1 MGYDIEKH
9 VESHKFEWG
18 MILAL
23 TSVPVASILN
33 EFGLDRT
40 GNLSQILLALSLIL
54 MARFGNIVALK
65 MRANR
70 TVRILIVYQSVIF
83 LISIYAGAPFF
94 GTPWAIVMTL
104 FVLALLVVLSMSDN
118 KFDSNYFVSRMVYFS
133 GTFNIL
139 LTYLVT
145 DGFSDYSNLS
155 FSYMEGGSNR
165 LTLSNIAFIY
175 IVAMMCHKTESVIGK
190 IIKAI
195 FTFSAIINMLAC
207 TRRGMMVGIL
217 LVILFSIYEKIRCNK
232 IVIEFRLSKLKNL
245 VIAALI
251 LIAFITALQRFPGI
265 KENIDRYYESLQ
277 KAVFTFW
284 GSSSMGVDAAANN
297 RVEARQLYFNEY
309 LNSSTVWQFI
319 FGRGYSLAQMDFPY
333 LQAFWDLG
341 LVGGFAYM
349 YFQGILPIK
358 LAIHHTY
365 ESGVTF
371 LRYWTLIYLTMN
383 FYSGVPYGY
392 FKFIP
397 LILLLEVTQRGQG
410 EQYEKTKDFNG

>member
-1 MGYDIEKH
+1 MSYDKERHI
-9 VESHKFEWG
+9 ESHKFEWG

-33 EFGLDRT
+33 ELGLDRT
-40 GNLSQILLALSLIL
+40 GNLSHIFLALSLIL
-54 MARFGNIVALK
+54 MSRFENIMALK

-70 TVRILIVYQSVIF
+70 TIRILMVYQSVIL
-83 LISIYAGAPFF
+83 LISIFAGAPFF

-104 FVLALLVVLSMSDN
+104 FVLALILVLSLSDN
-118 KFDSNYFVSRMVYFS
+118 KLDSNYFVSRMVYFS
-133 GTFNIL
+133 GAFNVL

-145 DGFSDYSNLS
+145 NGFSDYNNLS

-175 IVAMMCHKTESVIGK
+175 IVAMMCHKTESTVGK

-195 FTFSAIINMLAC
+195 FAFSAIINILAC

-217 LVILFSIYEKIRCNK
+217 LVMLFRIYEKIKNNK
-232 IVIEFRLSKLKNL
+232 IVIELRLSKLKNMIIAVLIL
-245 VIAALI
+245 VALI
-251 LIAFITALQRFPGI
+251 IALQRLPGI
-265 KENIDRYYESLQ
+265 KENIERYYESLQ
-277 KAVFTFW
+277 KAIFTFW
-284 GSSSMGVDAAANN
+284 GNSSRGVDVAANN

-309 LNSSTVWQFI
+309 LYSSTAWQFI

-341 LVGGFAYM
+341 LVGGFAYT

-358 LAIHHTY
+358 LVTHYTY

-397 LILLLEVTQRGQG
+397 LILLLEVTRKGQ
-410 EQYEKTKDFNG
+410 EERHEKTKDFNG